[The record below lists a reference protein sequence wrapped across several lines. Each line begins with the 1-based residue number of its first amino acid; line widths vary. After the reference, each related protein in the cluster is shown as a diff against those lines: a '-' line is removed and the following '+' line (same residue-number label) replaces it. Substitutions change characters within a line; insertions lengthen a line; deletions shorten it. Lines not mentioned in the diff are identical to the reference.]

1 MLKNYRIINNV
12 LGWVIC
18 VIASTVFVLTAE
30 SSVSFWDCGEY
41 IATAYK
47 LQVGHPPGA
56 PTFQLIGRIASLFAG
71 DDVTKVALCVNR
83 MSALCN
89 GFTILFLFWSIT
101 MLGRR
106 LATAKGG
113 ELNNSKVLAIF
124 GSGIVG
130 ALAYTFTDTF
140 WFSGVEGEV
149 YAMSSLC
156 TALVFW
162 AILKW
167 DVVADENYSYRWII
181 LIGYVIGL
189 SIGVHLLNLLTLP
202 AMVLVVYFRKY
213 KPSTKGIIYSL
224 LLSFL
229 LVGVILWGIVP
240 GIVSFSSSFE
250 RFFANSLGT
259 GFYAGTIF
267 YFLLI
272 AGLLTWGLWYSEK
285 NKKRMLNTGLLSLV
299 FLLIG
304 YSTFLILP
312 IRANAN
318 TPINENAP
326 DDAVSLLA
334 YLNREQYGSNPL
346 VYGQQYNTPVL
357 EVKDGKPVYVR
368 KFVVTGASTGDIKSF
383 FTRFDANQFL
393 ESNAGKYGDLKIK
406 ERYEIGDPRLN
417 RDVKYDGN
425 YCVFFPR
432 MWNPDER
439 QIRQYKHWAGI
450 TNDTKVVNGRQV
462 PNLTFGQNMKF
473 FFTYQMW
480 YMYGRYFMWNFVGR
494 QTIDQGYG
502 SKRTGEWISGI
513 KFIDE
518 SRLGPQDMPAH
529 MKNVAYNK
537 YYFLPFILGL
547 IGLYCQFKRDKR
559 NGLVVLSLFF
569 MTGIAIGIY
578 LNMYAYQPRERDYA
592 FAASFYAFSIWIGFG
607 VYAIYD
613 FIKKYINKTTAAAV
627 STAACMSVPIIL
639 CSENWDDHDRS
650 GRYLV
655 LQTAKAY
662 LDSCAPNAILFAN
675 GDNDTFPLWYLQE
688 VEGYRTDVR
697 ICNLNL
703 MSADWYIDQA
713 KRKAYDGE
721 PVPITMTKD
730 LYQAGTRDAL
740 QAINKIKEPQNLKNV
755 MQEIYK
761 PMNNNSIARINTIN
775 FFLNVDKEKVLS
787 TGTVSA
793 DMADRIVDRVVWKMP
808 SSAIAYDSGNGDT
821 VMRVSK
827 AYIAMMDILA
837 NNNWERP
844 IYYIALSSGDTYFG
858 LENYF
863 QNEGM
868 VYRLVPIRYDR
879 DATGLVGGINTSVLY
894 NLIMNKYDFSQYADP
909 NIFLSEDYTR
919 FVQSYR
925 SNFYRLAQAL
935 VEEGKID
942 SAEKVL
948 DKCNEWFVHTIIPF
962 DWTYLYMSRIYIE
975 CGTPTAIEKGLNY
988 FDKYLDQLHI
998 ENAYFRKFTGKK
1010 AESVSRDMQVN
1021 QSIIN
1026 DIHRQCSQLLHT
1038 LDAKYKPLV
1047 ESILAKTGMGNN
1059 NEEASPMRV
1068 VTVEE

>member
-18 VIASTVFVLTAE
+18 VAASAVFLLTAE

-71 DDVTKVALCVNR
+71 NDVTKVALCVNS

-101 MLGRR
+101 MLGRK
-106 LATAKGG
+106 LAAKSG
-113 ELNNSKVLAIF
+113 ELTNSKVLAIF

-130 ALAYTFTDTF
+130 AMAYCFTDTF

-156 TALVFW
+156 TAAIFW
-162 AILKW
+162 VILKW
-167 DVVADENYSYRWII
+167 ERVADENYSYRWII
-181 LIGYVIGL
+181 LIGYIIGL
-189 SIGVHLLNLLTLP
+189 SIGVHLLNLLTIP

-213 KPSTKGIIYSL
+213 KPSQKGIIWSL
-224 LLSFL
+224 VISFI

-240 GIVSFSSSFE
+240 GIVSFSSLFE

-259 GFYAGTIF
+259 GFYVGTIF

-285 NKKRMLNTGLLSLV
+285 KKKRLLNVGLLSLV
-299 FLLIG
+299 FLLVG

-318 TPINENAP
+318 TPINENDP

-346 VYGQQYNTPVL
+346 VYGQQYNTPIKYDGGRPVF
-357 EVKDGKPVYVR
+357 KDGNPLYIPE
-368 KFVVTGASTGDIKSF
+368 FVVTGETITEMSF
-383 FTRFDANQFL
+383 FSRFDAEQYIK
-393 ESNAGKYGDLKIK
+393 NADGKYGKLTIK
-406 ERYEIGDPRLN
+406 ERYKVGNSREKSVP
-417 RDVKYDGN
+417 VYDGD

-432 MWNPDER
+432 MWSTEER
-439 QIRQYKHWAGI
+439 NVRQYRHWAGI
-450 TNDTKVVNGRQV
+450 TRDSKVVNGREV
-462 PNLTFGQNMKF
+462 PVIPSFGQNLTFF
-473 FFTYQMW
+473 FSYQMW

-494 QTIDQGYG
+494 QTLDQGLG
-502 SKRTGEWISGI
+502 TKRNGEWVSGI
-513 KFIDE
+513 KPIDE
-518 SRLGPQDMPAH
+518 MRLGPQDMPAH

-537 YYFLPFILGL
+537 YFFLPFILGL
-547 IGLYCQFKRDKR
+547 IGLYYQFKKDKR
-559 NGLVVLSLFF
+559 NGLVVLLLFF

-592 FAASFYAFSIWIGFG
+592 FAASYYAFAIWIGFG

-613 FIKKYINKTTAAAV
+613 FIKKYMNKTAAAAA
-627 STAACMSVPIIL
+627 STVVCMSVPIIL
-639 CSENWDDHDRS
+639 YAENWDDHDRS
-650 GRYLV
+650 NRYLV

-703 MSADWYIDQA
+703 MSADWYINQA
-713 KRKAYDGE
+713 KCKVYDGE
-721 PVPITMTKD
+721 PVPITMTTD
-730 LYQAGTRDAL
+730 MYHSGTRDVL
-740 QAINKIKEPQNLKNV
+740 QAINKIKEPQNIKNV
-755 MQEIYK
+755 MQEICK
-761 PMNNNSIARINTIN
+761 PTNNGAYTQINTIH
-775 FFLNVDKEKVLS
+775 FYMDVDKEKVLEN
-787 TGTVSA
+787 GTVTPNL
-793 DMADRIVDRVVWKMP
+793 ADRIVDRVVWRMP
-808 SSAIAYDSGNGDT
+808 STAIVYDSGNGDT

-844 IYYIALSSGDTYFG
+844 IYYIALSGSDVYFG
-858 LENYF
+858 LDNYF
-863 QNEGM
+863 QAEGM
-868 VYRLVPIRYDR
+868 VYRLIPVRSEYDM
-879 DATGLVGGINTSVLY
+879 TGLTGTVNPAVLY
-894 NLIMNKYDFSQYADP
+894 DIAMNKYNFSQYADP
-909 NIFLSEDYTR
+909 TIFLSEDFTR
-919 FVQSYR
+919 FVPSYR
-925 SNFYRLAQAL
+925 LIYYRLADAL
-935 VEEGKID
+935 IQEEKVD

-948 DKCNEWFVHTIIPF
+948 DRCMEWFSPTIIP
-962 DWTYLYMSRIYIE
+962 YERVCAYIARMYCL
-975 CGTPTAIEKGLNY
+975 CGTPTATEKGLDV
-988 FDKYLDQLHI
+988 FDKFTDQILL
-998 ENAYFRKFTGKK
+998 ENAYYMKFRGKK
-1010 AESVSRDMQVN
+1010 ADFVSRELKGNNDLLAMINYFCGELSRTVN
-1021 QSIIN
+1021 PQ
-1026 DIHRQCSQLLHT
+1026 
-1038 LDAKYKPLV
+1038 YKPKIDKIIDKIGIEKRENPAIV
-1047 ESILAKTGMGNN
+1047 NSE
-1059 NEEASPMRV
+1059 
-1068 VTVEE
+1068 